1 MTHITC
7 PHCGDTYPDF
17 DVAHV
22 CSSGQYAPKLKIKT
36 NEQVKKLWADPRF
49 QLLADIDKLLEGS
62 KIWGGMGWT
71 YIPIHPV
78 HYLPVKERMRKAM
91 DDLKAEYGVEE

>member
-1 MTHITC
+1 M
-7 PHCGDTYPDF
+7 
-17 DVAHV
+17 
-22 CSSGQYAPKLKIKT
+22 
-36 NEQVKKLWADPRF
+36 NEHVKKLWADPRF

-62 KIWGGMGWT
+62 KIWGGMGWS

-78 HYLPVKERMRKAM
+78 QYLPVKERMRKAM